1 MTTFTLILYFV
12 SLALNLF
19 LVLVLVLV
27 LVLFEV
33 YTLLLYSIVIVIVL
47 VLFEVYTLLLYSIV
61 IVIVTLLLLLLLL
74 LSFYS
79 EYKNIFYPQGYA
91 LPLPLPLPG
100 GLYLLCKADGLLF
113 TPQHS
118 GLDLSFFLPLS
129 LSSILVSPDSRV
141 FPFLF
146 HLVLYYKTKQ
156 KPTITAITYA
166 TPMLHDT

>member
-1 MTTFTLILYFV
+1 
-12 SLALNLF
+12 
-19 LVLVLVLV
+19 
-27 LVLFEV
+27 V
-33 YTLLLYSIVIVIVL
+33 YTLLLR
-47 VLFEVYTLLLYSIV
+47 VYLILRANHNYFI
-61 IVIVTLLLLLLLL
+61 
-74 LSFYS
+74 

-91 LPLPLPLPG
+91 LPLLLPLSG
-100 GLYLLCKADGLLF
+100 GSYLLCKADGLLF

>member
-19 LVLVLVLV
+19 LVLVLVL
-27 LVLFEV
+27 
-33 YTLLLYSIVIVIVL
+33 VL